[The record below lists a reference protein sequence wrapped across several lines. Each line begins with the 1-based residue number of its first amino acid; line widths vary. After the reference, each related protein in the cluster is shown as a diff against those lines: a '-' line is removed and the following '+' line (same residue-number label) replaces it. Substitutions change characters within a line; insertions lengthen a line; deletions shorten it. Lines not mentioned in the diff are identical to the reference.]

1 MDRIRIKYKIF
12 LTKIVKKINEQN
24 NFTLK
29 IKRAEKVTC
38 IYVSLELSNQADW
51 PDPSSKI
58 AKKRLGQSIYFLG
71 HIFSSP
77 IKSKT
82 H

>member
-12 LTKIVKKINEQN
+12 LTKIVKKSNEQN

-58 AKKRLGQSIYFLG
+58 AKKAGPAYIFFG
-71 HIFSSP
+71 PHIF
-77 IKSKT
+77 
-82 H
+82 